1 LCLRYCGASPEAE
14 SAEWASKGN
23 DDGKS
28 GALHAK
34 SWQAMVPLIG
44 YVDRFSA
51 RPGERIAVKV
61 SSSSDHP
68 YRADLVRIIRADAN
82 PAGPGIKLEEIAADF
97 AGAYVSRF
105 PAGAPGIVRR
115 GHAR

>member
-1 LCLRYCGASPEAE
+1 
-14 SAEWASKGN
+14 
-23 DDGKS
+23 
-28 GALHAK
+28 
-34 SWQAMVPLIG
+34 MVPLIG

-61 SSSSDHP
+61 SSQSDQP
-68 YRADLVRIIRADAN
+68 YQTDLVRIIRADAN

-115 GHAR
+115 GRTRRAGHVTRSLHYRRSGTALATRRTAANRLGD